1 MTLHPYI
8 LLAGALA
15 VMVCAVSGTN
25 PLAPLVDV
33 VDRGQ
38 RLNYSTVVGGVVQ
51 ESAAV
56 LAAAAGEVLGR
67 PVTLDAI
74 ALARMVRSEDGTA
87 GQIAKCYKCHVA
99 FNQAEKLGWS
109 VVKLITYHTAADR
122 AGHFGEQ
129 ITGRFAS
136 GRDPYEN
143 DLSAAEYAIAQRAAG
158 QDPTFGALNFVDVGG
173 FGAQLGSGSFQDTVE
188 AWAKDG
194 KVPGRLPDSPSGLIF
209 FWRGEVPDNA
219 EPVA

>member
-1 MTLHPYI
+1 MSFHPYI
-8 LLAGALA
+8 LLAGALITMA
-15 VMVCAVSGTN
+15 CIASGTN

-33 VDRGQ
+33 VERGK
-38 RLNYSTVVGGVVQ
+38 RLNYATVVGGVVQ
-51 ESAAV
+51 ESAAD

-67 PVTLDAI
+67 PVSEEAI
-74 ALARMVRSEDGTA
+74 ALARMVRSEDGSA
-87 GQIAKCYKCHVA
+87 GQIAKSYKCHVA
-99 FNQAEKLGWS
+99 YNQAEKLGWS
-109 VVKLITYHTAADR
+109 VVKLITYHTAPER

-136 GRDPYEN
+136 GHDPYEN
-143 DLSAAEYAIAQRAAG
+143 DLTAAEYAQAQRGAG

-173 FGAQLGSGSFQDTVE
+173 FGAQLGTGSYQATVD

-194 KVPGRLPDSPSGLIF
+194 KVPGKLPETPNGLIF
-209 FWRGEVPDNA
+209 FWHGQVPDGA